1 MAGTQLV
8 IQCGVMGVPNF
19 QSYSLQPEG
28 WFPGELAGLLCNS
41 MRILTSLLLESW
53 RRLHWTN
60 SIWLEEFFFL
70 RYVGTGD
77 PFEFISK
84 DYMNYKLFSSIQ
96 LQAVGD
102 DVKGPVTP
110 HLHYIFWVCAWHLCA
125 GENKFVPKGCVFSS
139 WLFLLWGMKVTV
151 TLASLLPSL
160 SCTESC
166 CKGDYRIPSTLCQT
180 PQWKFK
186 FHQTK

>member
-1 MAGTQLV
+1 MWCHG
-8 IQCGVMGVPNF
+8 CSKFPE
-19 QSYSLQPEG
+19 LQPAAWRLIPRG
-28 WFPGELAGLLCNS
+28 VG
-41 MRILTSLLLESW
+41 RIVVQQHENINLTAA

-60 SIWLEEFFFL
+60 SIWLEEFFFFL

-84 DYMNYKLFSSIQ
+84 DYMNYKLFSSIE